1 MNARNAPSTPAETRG
16 EGVTDMFKMALQL
29 MDKDKGDKDNAE
41 LRTAFLKAQ
50 VDSAE
55 GQANIIQEQAKAAAV
70 GARAKLLT
78 KMIVSGVL
86 SRE

>member
-1 MNARNAPSTPAETRG
+1 
-16 EGVTDMFKMALQL
+16 MFKMALQL

-41 LRTAFLKAQ
+41 LRTALLKAQ